1 MIVIGSIDPPRRDAC
16 CRVASFCIGPSPHH
30 TTVPAPHTIS
40 RRALLGLP
48 TLIAMGNSFKK
59 AHGLKGSASKGS
71 KELAFK
77 DKYTL
82 GKELGSGAFSVV
94 RLGTSK
100 VPVAVRVGKRFV
112 YHPPDPLLS
121 M

>member
-1 MIVIGSIDPPRRDAC
+1 
-16 CRVASFCIGPSPHH
+16 
-30 TTVPAPHTIS
+30 
-40 RRALLGLP
+40 
-48 TLIAMGNSFKK
+48 MGNSFKK

-100 VPVAVRVGKRFV
+100 VPVAGTESRDFAIKVIQKASLSEVSLGGL
-112 YHPPDPLLS
+112 PPPLLINPGIRV
-121 M
+121 